1 MALGEPFRRRPVSSF
16 LNRPRRSSS
25 VNQFS
30 IPHPFAK
37 PRQPGVTSPEPGP
50 IRFKP
55 APLQPTPVSASQS
68 NPVSTPLASPFQSGL
83 SRIQSEL
90 VQNKPT
96 SFDLPAYSGPS

>member
-1 MALGEPFRRRPVSSF
+1 MALGEPFRRRPVSF
-16 LNRPRRSSS
+16 LNRPRRSSP

-37 PRQPGVTSPEPGP
+37 PRQPGVASPEPGP

-55 APLQPTPVSASQS
+55 APLQPTPGPTPQS
-68 NPVSTPLASPFQSGL
+68 NPVSTPLAPPLQSGL